1 MNFPRFSEV
10 FLEICRIFEEIPA
23 LFLICSRSIEILK
36 LVRSLFIIF
45 HWIMRLFGGFFKI
58 L

>member
-1 MNFPRFSEV
+1 
-10 FLEICRIFEEIPA
+10 
-23 LFLICSRSIEILK
+23 LICSRSIEILK